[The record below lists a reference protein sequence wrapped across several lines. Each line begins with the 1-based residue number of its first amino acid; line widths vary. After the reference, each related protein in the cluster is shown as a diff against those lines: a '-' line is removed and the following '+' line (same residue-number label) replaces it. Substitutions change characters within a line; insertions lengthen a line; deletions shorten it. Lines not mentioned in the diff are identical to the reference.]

1 MFIYLIIMKKQEFE
15 IIFAKVY
22 PDFTRKLLDKV
33 DELTP
38 TEIKICMLIKMS
50 FSNSQILDHLKISNN
65 TLANTRSSI
74 RNKFKLDRSQ
84 SLTNSIICL

>member
-1 MFIYLIIMKKQEFE
+1 MHNYLNCEKQEFE

-22 PDFTRKLLDKV
+22 PDFTKKLVYNV

-65 TLANTRSSI
+65 TLANSRSSI
-74 RNKFKLDRSQ
+74 RNKFGLSRKE
-84 SLTNSIICL
+84 SLTNSILSI

>member
-1 MFIYLIIMKKQEFE
+1 MKSKEFE

-22 PDFTRKLLDKV
+22 PDFTKKLVQNV

-65 TLANTRSSI
+65 TLANSRSSI
-74 RNKFKLDRSQ
+74 RNKFGLSRKE
-84 SLTNSIICL
+84 SLTNSILSI

>member
-1 MFIYLIIMKKQEFE
+1 MKKQEFE

-22 PDFTRKLLDKV
+22 PDFTRKLVDNV

-50 FSNSQILDHLKISNN
+50 FSNTQILDHLKISNN
-65 TLANTRSSI
+65 TLANSRSSI
-74 RNKFKLDRSQ
+74 RNTFRLSRKE
-84 SLTNSIICL
+84 SLTNSILSI

>member
-1 MFIYLIIMKKQEFE
+1 MKKQEFE

-65 TLANTRSSI
+65 TLANSRSSI
-74 RNKFKLDRSQ
+74 RKKFKLDRSQ

>member
-1 MFIYLIIMKKQEFE
+1 MKKQEFE

-22 PDFTRKLLDKV
+22 PDFTRKLVNKV

-50 FSNSQILDHLKISNN
+50 FSNTQILDHLKISNN
-65 TLANTRSSI
+65 TLSNSRSSI
-74 RNKFKLDRSQ
+74 RSKFGLSRKE
-84 SLTNSIICL
+84 SLTNSILSI

>member
-1 MFIYLIIMKKQEFE
+1 MHNYLNCEKQEFE

-22 PDFTRKLLDKV
+22 PDFTKKLVHNV

-65 TLANTRSSI
+65 TLANSRSSI
-74 RNKFKLDRSQ
+74 RNKFGLSRKE
-84 SLTNSIICL
+84 SLTNSILSI

>member
-1 MFIYLIIMKKQEFE
+1 MKKQEFE

-65 TLANTRSSI
+65 TLANSI
-74 RNKFKLDRSQ
+74 KHKKEV
-84 SLTNSIICL
+84 

>member
-1 MFIYLIIMKKQEFE
+1 MKKQEFE

-22 PDFTRKLLDKV
+22 PDFTRKLVDNV

-50 FSNSQILDHLKISNN
+50 FSNSQILSHLKITNN
-65 TLANTRSSI
+65 TLANSRSSI
-74 RNKFKLDRSQ
+74 RNKFGLSRKE
-84 SLTNSIICL
+84 SLTNSILSI

>member
-1 MFIYLIIMKKQEFE
+1 MKKQEFE

-22 PDFTRKLLDKV
+22 PDFTKKLVQKV

-50 FSNSQILDHLKISNN
+50 FSNSQILSHLKITNN
-65 TLANTRSSI
+65 TLANSRSSI
-74 RNKFKLDRSQ
+74 RNKFGLSRKE
-84 SLTNSIICL
+84 SLTNSILSI

>member
-1 MFIYLIIMKKQEFE
+1 MKKQEFE

-22 PDFTRKLLDKV
+22 PDFTRKLVNKV

-50 FSNSQILDHLKISNN
+50 FSNTQILDHLKISNN
-65 TLANTRSSI
+65 TLANSRSSI
-74 RNKFKLDRSQ
+74 RNKFRLSRKE
-84 SLTNSIICL
+84 SLTNSILSI

>member
-22 PDFTRKLLDKV
+22 PDFTRKLVDKV

-74 RNKFKLDRSQ
+74 RNKFGLSRKE
-84 SLTNSIICL
+84 SLTNSILSI

>member
-1 MFIYLIIMKKQEFE
+1 MKKQEFE

-22 PDFTRKLLDKV
+22 PDFTRKLVHKV

-74 RNKFKLDRSQ
+74 RKKFELDRSQ

>member
-1 MFIYLIIMKKQEFE
+1 MKKQEFE

-22 PDFTRKLLDKV
+22 PDFTKRLVQKV

-50 FSNSQILDHLKISNN
+50 FSNSQILSHLKITNN
-65 TLANTRSSI
+65 TLANSRSSI
-74 RNKFKLDRSQ
+74 RNKFGLSRKE
-84 SLTNSIICL
+84 SLTNSILSI

>member
-1 MFIYLIIMKKQEFE
+1 MKKQEFE

-22 PDFTRKLLDKV
+22 PDFTKKLVQNV

-50 FSNSQILDHLKISNN
+50 FSNSQILDHLKISNS
-65 TLANTRSSI
+65 TLANIRSSI
-74 RNKFKLDRSQ
+74 RNKFGLSRKE
-84 SLTNSIICL
+84 SLINSILSI